1 MRLIRG
7 LHNLRAEHHGCVA
20 TIGNFDG
27 VHLGHQAVF
36 AELRKVGN
44 ALGLPAT
51 VITFEPQPLEYFQ
64 PEKAPSRLTRLR
76 EKLTVIK
83 DAGIDYVLVLPF
95 GRRLAT
101 MGAEAFIDEILV
113 KGLGIQHL
121 YVGDDFRF
129 GRARCGDV
137 GLLHEAGHDLGFHVD
152 DLQTVTAG
160 GERISS
166 TRIRK
171 LLVGGDLQA
180 ASKLLGR
187 SYTICG
193 RVSHGDKRGRT
204 IGFPTLNI
212 QLHRPVSPL
221 RGVYA
226 VTVHGVD
233 DKGLPG
239 VANIGN
245 RPTVEGDPRFLLEV
259 HLFDFERSIYGAHVG
274 VEFVSRIRNEMKFD
288 TFDALREQISVDT
301 QQALRI
307 HEQGNESRNRRNTRK
322 NQ

>member
-1 MRLIRG
+1 MKLIRG

-36 AELRKVGN
+36 AELRKVGA

-51 VITFEPQPLEYFQ
+51 VIIFEPQPLEYFQ
-64 PEKAPSRLTRLR
+64 PQNAPGRLTRLR
-76 EKLTVIK
+76 EKLKVIQA
-83 DAGIDYVLVLPF
+83 AGIENVLVLPF

-121 YVGDDFRF
+121 FVGDDFRF

-137 GLLHEAGHDLGFHVD
+137 GLLHEAGRDLGFQVD
-152 DLQTVTAG
+152 DLQTVTDSD
-160 GERISS
+160 ERISS

-187 SYTICG
+187 SYSVCG

-226 VTVHGVD
+226 VVVHGVD
-233 DKGLPG
+233 DEALPG

-259 HLFDFERSIYGAHVG
+259 HLFDFDRSVYGAY
-274 VEFVSRIRNEMKFD
+274 VEVVFVSHIRDEMKFD
-288 TFDALREQISVDT
+288 SFDELRQQISRDSL
-301 QQALRI
+301 QARRI
-307 HEQGNESRNRRNTRK
+307 HEAK
-322 NQ
+322 I

>member
-36 AELRKVGN
+36 AELRKVGD

-137 GLLHEAGHDLGFHVD
+137 GLLHEAGRDLGFHVD

-171 LLVGGDLQA
+171 LLVRGDLQA

-212 QLHRPVSPL
+212 QLHRPASPL

-259 HLFDFERSIYGAHVG
+259 HLFDFDRSIYGAHVG
-274 VEFVSRIRNEMKFD
+274 VEFVSRIRDEMKFD
-288 TFDALREQISVDT
+288 SFDALREQISVDT